1 MRHIKPQAALVA
13 TTNTQIGAQPM
24 LGISVGIGFRLDQ
37 PSILVHEAAVWE
49 ALKAAAPSLPLY
61 EAALPK
67 QRAEWLLAG
76 HSVHAV
82 GAGARARDV
91 DWTAWVEL
99 DGVRKVVSCATSL
112 GDEQAQSGYARIAV
126 DHRHAAAG
134 GARENPFGVASGTPP
149 LQQLRTFGVGPAPL
163 AAMGAINPDWPERA
177 QWMPTRPGTLD
188 AMAQDGTHMGWPAD
202 VDLRFFQQAAPDQWA
217 RGECWTPGARF
228 ELSGF
233 GPRGEGFAGE
243 LPRLAPVA
251 LVTRNGRPGIE
262 RLSFKQ
268 QTAWFLPD
276 RGIGVLWWN
285 GAVAL
290 DFLLDD
296 SPTMLVTA
304 FKDEAERIDIDALMK
319 FADQR
324 ADLNCTDPL
333 QQADHELM
341 PAITRGW
348 TWEMILDTEDHP
360 RFAPAPR
367 GYEEVRARV
376 EQNRRELVE
385 ARDAS
390 ERLSAFEE
398 ANRNAKLPGA
408 PRGGE
413 NWRTRLRQAK
423 TPELANV
430 TIRDADLSSLRFDGW
445 KFDDVRFERCTLDRS
460 EWTNCRLNQVHAV
473 DCSFADVKM
482 SDGWWKGGKI
492 QRCNLERSAWL
503 NVEIERISL
512 DECRLDDLKVAGGSW
527 SMLSMQGRGGVRGDV
542 QDVQWNSVSW
552 SEVSAPGWTWTRV
565 RADDLAIVECA
576 MAGLAV
582 SQCTLAKPSILL
594 TDLSASVWQRS
605 MLTFAVLSHGT
616 SINGARLTDC
626 VFKSSS
632 LQELRADRVQVDHCS
647 FMQLNAQ
654 HLHAQQ
660 SHWSRTVLDGAN
672 VMHAQLTGTSFDRCS
687 LKEAMFYG
695 ADMRQTRMR
704 DCNLVRVRTSWI
716 HPPEAG
722 AWRGNLSAGQLDV
735 PRRV

>member
-13 TTNTQIGAQPM
+13 TTNTQIGVQPM
-24 LGISVGIGFRLDQ
+24 IGISVGIGFRLNQ
-37 PSILVHEAAVWE
+37 PSIIVHEAAVWE

-67 QRAEWLLAG
+67 RRAEWLLAG
-76 HSVHAV
+76 HSVHPV
-82 GAGARARDV
+82 GASARSRDI

-99 DGVRKVVSCATSL
+99 DGVRKIVSCATQL
-112 GDEQAQSGYARIAV
+112 GDEQAQRDYARIAV

-134 GARENPFGVASGTPP
+134 GARENPFGVAFGTPP
-149 LQQLRTFGVGPAPL
+149 LQQLRSFGVGPAPL
-163 AAMGAINPDWPERA
+163 AAMGAINHDWPERA
-177 QWMPTRPGTLD
+177 QWMPTRPGTVD

-228 ELSGF
+228 ELNGF
-233 GPRGEGFAGE
+233 GPKGEGFAGE

-251 LVTRNGRPGIE
+251 LVTRNGLPAIE
-262 RLSFKQ
+262 QLSFKQ
-268 QTAWFLPD
+268 QTVWFLPD

-285 GAVAL
+285 GAVEL

-296 SPTMLVTA
+296 SLAMLVVA
-304 FKDEAERIDIDALMK
+304 LKDNAEHIDVDAIKK
-319 FADQR
+319 FAEQR

-341 PAITRGW
+341 PAIERGW

-360 RFAPAPR
+360 RFAPASR
-367 GYEEVRARV
+367 SYDEIRARV
-376 EQNRRELVE
+376 DESRKHLLELRGAREHLSEFKEAAHQLELPAASHSDEDWRRRLLHANVFELS
-385 ARDAS
+385 D
-390 ERLSAFEE
+390 
-398 ANRNAKLPGA
+398 
-408 PRGGE
+408 
-413 NWRTRLRQAK
+413 
-423 TPELANV
+423 V

-445 KFDDVRFERCTLDRS
+445 KFDEVRFERCMLNRS
-460 EWTNCRLNQVHAV
+460 EWTNCRLNRVHAI

-482 SDGWWKGGKI
+482 SNGWWKGGKI
-492 QRCNLERSAWL
+492 ERSNLARSAWL
-503 NVEIERISL
+503 NVEIEQISI

-527 SMLSMQGRGGVRGDV
+527 SMLSVQGRGGVRGNVEDIE
-542 QDVQWNSVSW
+542 WNSVSW

-565 RADDLAIVECA
+565 RADDLAIVECG
-576 MAGLAV
+576 MAGLTV
-582 SQCTLAKPSILL
+582 SQCTLAKPSIVL
-594 TDLSASVWQRS
+594 TDLSGSVWQRN

-632 LQELRADRVQVDHCS
+632 LKELRADRVQVDHCS

-654 HLHAQQ
+654 HLHAEQ
-660 SHWSRTVLDGAN
+660 SHWSRTVLDGAD
-672 VMHAQLTGTSFDRCS
+672 VMHAELTGTSFDRCS

-722 AWRGNLSAGQLDV
+722 AWRGNLNAGQLDV
-735 PRRV
+735 PRRM